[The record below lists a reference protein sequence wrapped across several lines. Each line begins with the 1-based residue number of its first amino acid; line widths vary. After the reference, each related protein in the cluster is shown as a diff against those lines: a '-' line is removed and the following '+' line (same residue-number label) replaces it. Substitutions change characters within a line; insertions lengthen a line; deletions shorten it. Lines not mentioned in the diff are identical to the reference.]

1 MNFFFQDRDLQC
13 DFNSPFWEETTCAWS
28 YAPSSGLVTYP
39 WKRMEWVK
47 NIDLSAEN
55 YWIGKDPRT
64 DNYHLAGFEAG
75 DYLLLSKWQVENGPR
90 MFDSHFGFAYKARNT
105 NVKVSL
111 YLDDG
116 SNPTVI
122 LDKFVDAIQK
132 SVVDEGWHYF
142 SKNLTDFQRAHST
155 SEFKWRVG
163 IFTNTLQKQ
172 LSEYF
177 FFL

>member
-1 MNFFFQDRDLQC
+1 
-13 DFNSPFWEETTCAWS
+13 
-28 YAPSSGLVTYP
+28 
-39 WKRMEWVK
+39 MEWVK

-64 DNYHLAGFEAG
+64 DNYHLAGFEPG

-111 YLDDG
+111 YKDG
-116 SNPTVI
+116 DSTPVVI

-142 SKNLTDFQRAHST
+142 SKNLSDVTFLKDAWDSST
-155 SEFKWRVG
+155 EIKWRVSG
-163 IFTNTLQKQ
+163 FTITLRNQFFKIFL
-172 LSEYF
+172 
-177 FFL
+177 FFLSLF